1 MWPGTP
7 AGIRGLTTNNGT
19 PPPPTDHHLRHTQS
33 IYIQYI
39 THGTDTKPLWIPSL
53 FLSLSH
59 THMHRPA
66 HMHTICSHTLLS
78 KWQLVFSNS
87 RTWPTICACAQ
98 IMHVFIT
105 CHCPSTLSRV
115 LYLCVCMSHECVRVH
130 VCAQPPKWNSAPER
144 DWNQYFLLRHLS
156 HLYKAETI
164 WTPVYSTLA
173 SFIKL
178 PHLAKADTHI
188 DTHDLYKVPRTFCYK
203 YRKHTSVCHRLL
215 TGIMSS

>member
-1 MWPGTP
+1 ML
-7 AGIRGLTTNNGT
+7 LTQNPDGF
-19 PPPPTDHHLRHTQS
+19 
-33 IYIQYI
+33 
-39 THGTDTKPLWIPSL
+39 PLS
-53 FLSLSH
+53 FCLSH
-59 THMHRPA
+59 TYMHRPA

-105 CHCPSTLSRV
+105 CDRPSTLSRV
-115 LYLCVCMSHECVRVH
+115 LYLCLCIAHVRVHVH
-130 VCAQPPKWNSAPER
+130 VCAQAPKWNSAPER
-144 DWNQYFLLRHLS
+144 DWNQYFLLHHLS

-178 PHLAKADTHI
+178 PHLAKTDTHT
-188 DTHDLYKVPRTFCYK
+188 DTHGLYKVPQTFCYK
-203 YRKHTSVCHRLL
+203 YRKHTRNIKNILPFVTDYWPALL
-215 TGIMSS
+215 AVRKISDIMYTKQLWMKLSKNL